1 MIFNVPTDLP
11 PNECEGAIPIKQGEI
26 KLGEIKLGG
35 RNCDQT
41 VIILCKGV

>member
-26 KLGEIKLGG
+26 KLGG